1 MSDSDDDFLVAY
13 LAFEC
18 MGSGSTGR
26 KAPIPDNIHV
36 LTGIQ
41 WVEQTLADP
50 VDCYD
55 MFRILRSVFLRLH
68 DTLVQN
74 YGLKSSRKICT
85 EEALAMF
92 LWMCGGPQSF
102 R

>member
-13 LAFEC
+13 LALEC

-26 KAPIPDNIHV
+26 SAPIPDNIPV
-36 LTGIQ
+36 MTGIQ
-41 WVEQTLADP
+41 WVELTLANA

-55 MFRILRSVFLRLH
+55 MFRMSRSVFLHLH

-74 YGLKSSRKICT
+74 YGLKSS
-85 EEALAMF
+85 
-92 LWMCGGPQSF
+92 
-102 R
+102 